1 MPTLDTTYEER
12 LLSRFLVEPDTGCWQ
27 WTGTMMPCGYGQI
40 SRHGRNQ
47 PAHRAMW
54 EHRHGAVVGK
64 LTIDHLCLNR
74 RCVNPDHMEL
84 VTYGENNRRRF
95 QKREPLRTAA

>member
-1 MPTLDTTYEER
+1 MPIVESSFEER
-12 LLSRFLVEPDTGCWQ
+12 LTSRYQIDPQTGCWL
-27 WTGTMMPCGYGQI
+27 WTGTMMHCGYGQI

-54 EHRHGAVVGK
+54 EHQHGPIEGK

-74 RCVNPDHMEL
+74 RCVNPEHMEL
-84 VTYGENNRRRF
+84 VTYSVNNRRRF
-95 QKREPLRTAA
+95 QKRQPLRTPA